1 MANILTTVGTMV
13 SQAVNWASQFIHMIT
28 AEGNEIL
35 LLFVLL
41 PLIGLGI
48 GLTKRM
54 LHV

>member
-1 MANILTTVGTMV
+1 MAAILSSVGTVV
-13 SQAVNWASQFIHMIT
+13 SSAISWAGQFLSMIT

-41 PLIGLGI
+41 PLVGLGI

>member
-1 MANILTTVGTMV
+1 MDTILGAVGNVVT
-13 SQAVNWASQFIHMIT
+13 SGISWAGQFISMIT
-28 AEGNEIL
+28 AQGNEIL

-41 PLIGLGI
+41 PLVGLGI